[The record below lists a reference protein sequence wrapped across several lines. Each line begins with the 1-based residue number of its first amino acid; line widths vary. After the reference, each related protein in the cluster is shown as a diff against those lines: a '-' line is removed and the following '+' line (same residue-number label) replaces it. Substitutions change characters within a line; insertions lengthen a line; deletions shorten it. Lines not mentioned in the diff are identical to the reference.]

1 MSWIENAE
9 ISSAELVTVCIQAR
23 AIVSL
28 CERAAWNDLQN
39 EAAGTIPQ
47 VAEDIQFALKL
58 AADLLVPIQEA
69 LEAHRDQEGGAQ

>member
-1 MSWIENAE
+1 MNWIEQAE
-9 ISSAELVTVCIQAR
+9 ISSAELVAVCIQAR

-39 EAAGTIPQ
+39 EASGTIPQ

-58 AADLLVPIQEA
+58 AAGLLVPIQDA
-69 LEAHRDQEGGAQ
+69 LEGQRDQEGGGE